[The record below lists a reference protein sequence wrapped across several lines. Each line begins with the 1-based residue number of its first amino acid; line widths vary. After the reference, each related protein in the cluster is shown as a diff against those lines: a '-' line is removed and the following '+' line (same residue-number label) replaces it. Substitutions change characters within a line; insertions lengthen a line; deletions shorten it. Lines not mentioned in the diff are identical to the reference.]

1 MPSETPCRLTTI
13 IVFRPATAPSDASA
27 KDEKQTLPVAPE
39 GHSVVVD
46 TISSEFLERVSMRK
60 LNTGLTIFIL
70 FFGVALIEAFE
81 KHNWLE
87 AALFLLLGVVS
98 VLADRKRSQ

>member
-1 MPSETPCRLTTI
+1 
-13 IVFRPATAPSDASA
+13 
-27 KDEKQTLPVAPE
+27 
-39 GHSVVVD
+39 
-46 TISSEFLERVSMRK
+46 MRK